1 MTRDARYVFVRAM
14 PESEP
19 QILDTMGV
27 GPAPRTLSA
36 ERRAV
41 LFRWHKN
48 LYALWVILTV
58 MSLLPLLVVA
68 LIAES
73 ESIALGVWAQ
83 SLVWPALFGFL
94 AYRAW
99 AARKLL
105 RDRLVETY
113 ENGELLMGEIGNVH
127 VLYRGRFPTY
137 DIEVHLPNGKT
148 ARVIAADSSVDIVAV
163 PNMRV
168 EALWYAKYPDVV
180 IPTLTLPTEY

>member
-1 MTRDARYVFVRAM
+1 MSA
-14 PESEP
+14 S
-19 QILDTMGV
+19 QSQLLDTMGV
-27 GPAPRTLSA
+27 GAAPRTLGA
-36 ERRAV
+36 DRRAV

-58 MSLLPLLVVA
+58 MSLLPLLV
-68 LIAES
+68 IAMIAAS
-73 ESIALGVWAQ
+73 ESMPAGVWIQ
-83 SLVWPALFGFL
+83 SLVWPGLFGFL

-99 AARKLL
+99 AARKIL

-113 ENGELLMGEIGNVH
+113 ENGELMMGQVGNVH

-137 DIEVHLPNGKT
+137 DIEVRLPNGKT

-168 EALWYAKYPDVV
+168 EVLWYEKYPDVV